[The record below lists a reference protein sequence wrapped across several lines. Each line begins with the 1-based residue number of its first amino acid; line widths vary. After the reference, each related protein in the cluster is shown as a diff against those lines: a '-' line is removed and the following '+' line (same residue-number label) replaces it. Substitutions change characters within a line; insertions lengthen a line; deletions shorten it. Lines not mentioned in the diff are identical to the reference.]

1 MADDSKKG
9 GGGGGSTGVRS
20 KWSLGFKGEARC
32 GVLELKLRFGLEV
45 RRVRLAGGPRDGVG
59 AEPHWEV
66 SPAGSSRHTQWQLRE
81 KVPMQTGWF
90 SEGKR
95 PKHAWIRRAPVQQG
109 FAVHPCSRALQS
121 VGRPPHIAP
130 TREKVNE
137 NDYWL
142 QWLNIKGA

>member
-1 MADDSKKG
+1 MAVAGRPAQDC
-9 GGGGGSTGVRS
+9 
-20 KWSLGFKGEARC
+20 AA
-32 GVLELKLRFGLEV
+32 VLRRHEEELVHRDPPL